1 MLVCIRSPSS
11 FFASSFCCFPL
22 LFPCETVEEAEEE
35 KKEEEEEEERNIS
48 LQAAYIIGTFFFCH
62 EARELVKISF
72 SSFSLPFG
80 PWQLFLKKAIV
91 T

>member
-22 LFPCETVEEAEEE
+22 LFPCETVEEAEEKE
-35 KKEEEEEEERNIS
+35 KKRRRRRTKHIFTS
-48 LQAAYIIGTFFFCH
+48 GLHHRDLFCH

>member
-11 FFASSFCCFPL
+11 FFASSFCCFLL
-22 LFPCETVEEAEEE
+22 LFPCETVEEAEE
-35 KKEEEEEEERNIS
+35 KKKKEEEEERNIS